1 MIIWLASY
9 PKSGNTWLR
18 SFIASLLFNESDN
31 LSLKSLSNIPQ
42 FPVRSHFNNFVNN
55 HEIDDLN
62 KVSSYWIKSQQI
74 INLDKKVKFLK
85 THHALCKINGS
96 TFTNY
101 ENSLGV
107 IYIVRD
113 PRNVISSIK
122 YHFSKDNYIEAK
134 NFLFN
139 ENKLIG
145 KKFDETSK
153 NKNRDMFTLIAS
165 WKTHYN
171 SWKNFKKNY
180 LLIKYENLVSNPY
193 EEFTKISEYLA
204 KLINIKIQEDKI
216 LKAVEN
222 NNFENLKKIENR
234 DGFAE
239 QAKDTNTGK
248 TKSFF
253 NLGPKNKWQEKLN
266 IEISQSIE
274 EKFEIEMKEL
284 GYL

>member
-42 FPVRSHFNNFVNN
+42 FPLRSHFNNFVNN

-74 INLDKKVKFLK
+74 INLDKKIKFLK

-180 LLIKYENLVSNPY
+180 LLIKYENLVSNPI
-193 EEFTKISEYLA
+193 EEFTKISNFLS
-204 KLINIKIQEDKI
+204 KLINIKIEDEKVLMAI
-216 LKAVEN
+216 KN

-234 DGFAE
+234 DGFSE
-239 QAKDTNTGK
+239 QAKDKNTGK

-253 NLGPKNKWQEKLN
+253 NLGPKNKWQDKLN